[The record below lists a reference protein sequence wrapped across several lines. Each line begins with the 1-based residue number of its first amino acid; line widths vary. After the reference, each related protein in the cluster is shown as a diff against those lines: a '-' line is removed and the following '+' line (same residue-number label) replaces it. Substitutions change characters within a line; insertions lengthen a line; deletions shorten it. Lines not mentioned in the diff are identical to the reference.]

1 MNYQVIYR
9 TIDIMPAGKKT
20 SWGGARPGAGRPRL
34 YSKTHRR
41 SVDFDDSDDRQLREI
56 AAERGVTVIQV
67 IREAVTAYL
76 KRQKTRKKR

>member
-1 MNYQVIYR
+1 MIYR
-9 TIDIMPAGKKT
+9 TIDMMAARKKT
-20 SWGGARPGAGRPRL
+20 GWGGARPGAGRPRL
-34 YSKTHRR
+34 YAKMHRR
-41 SVDFDDSDDRQLREI
+41 SVDFDDADDRLLREI